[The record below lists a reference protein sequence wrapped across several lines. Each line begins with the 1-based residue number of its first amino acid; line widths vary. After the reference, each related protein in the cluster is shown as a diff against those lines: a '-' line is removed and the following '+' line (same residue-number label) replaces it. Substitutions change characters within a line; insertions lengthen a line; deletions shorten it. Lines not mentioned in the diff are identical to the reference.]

1 MFNIRKTRY
10 TPHTKLELRKLIL
23 DEDIELKDI
32 DTRHI
37 TDMSHLFEP
46 VLETSEQARFFF
58 DGIETWDVSNV
69 TNMIG
74 MFNNSDF
81 NADISKWNVSKVRR
95 MSDMFEKS
103 KFSGDLSKWDVSSVL
118 WWSRTFYESP
128 LEGKEPEWYKRLGDP
143 KGLSIDLK

>member
-23 DEDIELKDI
+23 DDDIELKDI
-32 DTRHI
+32 DTSHI

-69 TNMIG
+69 TG
-74 MFNNSDF
+74 MSLMFCDCEQLKSVGDLSNWNVSNVERTWSMFHSCKQLKSVGDLS
-81 NADISKWNVSKVRR
+81 NWNVSKIKN
-95 MSDMFEKS
+95 MMNMFKE
-103 KFSGDLSKWDVSSVL
+103 SGITNIPD
-118 WWSRTFYESP
+118 
-128 LEGKEPEWYKRLGDP
+128 WYRG
-143 KGLSIDLK
+143 